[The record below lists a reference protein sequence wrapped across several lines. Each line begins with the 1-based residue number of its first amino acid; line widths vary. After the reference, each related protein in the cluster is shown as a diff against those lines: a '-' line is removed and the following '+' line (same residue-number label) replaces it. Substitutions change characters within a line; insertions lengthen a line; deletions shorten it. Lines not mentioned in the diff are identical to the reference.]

1 MADRIWMTSK
11 NTVGGFFFYHKVML
25 NV

>member
-11 NTVGGFFFYHKVML
+11 NTVGGFFFNHKVML